1 MSTVDPA
8 IVRRQELIDQ
18 FQQPQRPNW
27 LLWALVLIVA
37 ALWGLFAYSVAH
49 VAQYPVGDGYVVPL
63 AYAADA
69 TPPMFWGIFVGA
81 FGAFILGFLLSF
93 VLAELYGLAATTWG
107 SFALTQ
113 VAWALGLWRGAA
125 DSWLP
130 PVPVGASLAAPS
142 PPSAQWDWLTWLGWH
157 SQHWLPLLLVAAALA
172 CAMFALRA
180 YRKRVRYFL
189 RLRRIVSEGA
199 RTAGVVTETHDTGVE
214 ILNQPRIRYV
224 VKFSDHQGVERWVT
238 KTSQF
243 DAMQLPRAG
252 DAAVVWFYPEHAGDE
267 SRIAVAL
274 GAVDDELLAAALAKT

>member
-27 LLWALVLIVA
+27 LLWVLVLIAA

-49 VAQYPVGDGYVVPL
+49 IAQYPVGDGYVAPL

-107 SFALTQ
+107 SFAVTQ
-113 VAWALGLWRGAA
+113 IGWALGLWRGAA

-130 PVPVGASLAAPS
+130 PVPVGASGGGNPAPS
-142 PPSAQWDWLTWLGWH
+142 TPVPQRTAVSSAAQATADAAR
-157 SQHWLPLLLVAAALA
+157 QEAKAPYWLPNTRLSRTSRSS
-172 CAMFALRA
+172 FA
-180 YRKRVRYFL
+180 
-189 RLRRIVSEGA
+189 
-199 RTAGVVTETHDTGVE
+199 
-214 ILNQPRIRYV
+214 
-224 VKFSDHQGVERWVT
+224 
-238 KTSQF
+238 
-243 DAMQLPRAG
+243 
-252 DAAVVWFYPEHAGDE
+252 
-267 SRIAVAL
+267 
-274 GAVDDELLAAALAKT
+274 